1 MRGDSI
7 LDLFAAD
14 RAVRPDRPLF
24 TFVDKAGNDDVVLTP
39 NSLAAEA
46 NRVRGLLDSAGFVP
60 GDRAV
65 LAYPHGPEFI
75 VALVGCLMAGVVPA
89 PVLPP
94 VPGGGRG
101 NEAGFIAA
109 VRDCQARAVL
119 TCSSYDELRKMA
131 VASGALTR
139 GGLRWPEVPWYATD
153 QPDAGPGPDLP
164 WYSPANS
171 DERAIL
177 QYTSGSTGTP
187 RGVVMTHRSLRTE
200 VDSNIRDYG
209 MGPDT
214 VGVSWLPHY
223 HDFGLIAVLLNGL
236 SGSGHMY
243 LISPLDFIRSPAI
256 WFETMSRVGA
266 TGTPAPN
273 FSLDLSVRRTTPEQR
288 RAWDLSRVELVM
300 SAGEPILPRSVDR
313 FYAEFAVTGLRPES
327 FCPTY
332 GLAEAALSVSS
343 WGRIRLTVDADALAE
358 GRVVRIDP
366 VDGAAVRRATTFFG
380 CGRITKPD
388 SRVRIVDPETHLP
401 CPPDRVGEIWVD
413 SPTKGAG
420 YLGRPTETAEIFYAK
435 VADEHDPRGYLR
447 TGDMGFFADDELFI
461 TGRLKDVIIVRGR
474 NYHAEDLEESVRQCH
489 PRIRPGGIA
498 AFSVAAPDGTA
509 EQLVVFAETSADPAG
524 EALTTEIADA
534 IRKCLRLDHQIS
546 CDAVVVGG
554 PGLVA
559 KTTSGKVRRRACR
572 SMYVAGEVPG
582 TTTVAAGF
590 LPSATT

>member
-7 LDLFAAD
+7 LDLFATD
-14 RAVRPDRPLF
+14 RERRPDRPLF
-24 TFVDKAGNDDVVLTP
+24 TFVDKAGKDDVVLTP

-46 NRVRGLLDSAGFVP
+46 NRVRRLLDRVGFAP

-89 PVLPP
+89 PVPPP
-94 VPGGGRG
+94 VPGGSRG

-109 VRDCQARAVL
+109 VQDCRARAVL
-119 TCSSYDELRKMA
+119 TCGSYDALRKLA
-131 VASGALTR
+131 IANGALTGIGR
-139 GGLRWPEVPWYATD
+139 HWPNVPWYATD
-153 QPDAGPGPDLP
+153 PPDDSGPHPELP
-164 WYSPANS
+164 WFSPANS

-187 RGVVMTHRSLRTE
+187 RGVVMTHRSLLAE
-200 VDSNIRDYG
+200 VASNIRDYG
-209 MGPDT
+209 MGPET

-223 HDFGLIAVLLNGL
+223 HDFGLIAVILNGL
-236 SGSGHMY
+236 SGSGHMH
-243 LISPLDFIRSPAI
+243 LMSPLDFIRSPAT

-266 TGTPAPN
+266 TATPAPN
-273 FSLDLSVRRTTPEQR
+273 FAFDLSVRRTTPEQR
-288 RAWDLSRVELVM
+288 RTWDLRHVELVM

-313 FYAEFAVTGLRPES
+313 FFAEFADTGLRAES

-343 WGRIRLTVDADALAE
+343 WGRARLTVDADALAE
-358 GRVVRIDP
+358 GTVVPLDP
-366 VDGAAVRRATTFFG
+366 VDGPAVRRSTTYFG

-388 SRVRIVDPETHLP
+388 ARVRIIDPETHLP
-401 CPPDRVGEIWVD
+401 CPTNRVGEIWVD

-420 YLGRPTETAEIFYAK
+420 YLGRPAETAATFCAK
-435 VADEHDPRGYLR
+435 VADGHDHRGYLR
-447 TGDMGFFADDELFI
+447 TGDLGFFAGGELFI

-489 PRIRPGGIA
+489 PLIRPGGIA
-498 AFSVAAPDGTA
+498 AFSVASADGTA
-509 EQLVVFAETSADPAG
+509 ERLVVFAETSADLSA
-524 EALTTEIADA
+524 EARGGSLTLEITNA
-534 IRKCLRLDHQIS
+534 IRKQLRLDHQIS

-554 PGLVA
+554 RGLVA
-559 KTTSGKVRRRACR
+559 KTTSGKVRRQACR
-572 SMYVAGEVPG
+572 SMYLAGEVPVG
-582 TTTVAAGF
+582 VPG
-590 LPSATT
+590 PPG